1 MTVTIEQAWR
11 MVKEANRDAVR
22 LEAIARAAR
31 KEFERADD
39 EARRAAEWAE
49 KMIGRA
55 EGMVA
60 MQAAKEKA

>member
-1 MTVTIEQAWR
+1 MTVST
-11 MVKEANRDAVR
+11 KEAWVMAAEATRDATR

>member
-1 MTVTIEQAWR
+1 MAA
-11 MVKEANRDAVR
+11 EATRDATR